1 MLLIQVEIWL
11 YPKEFMDTADPG
23 YDYGVFSLDTN
34 IGDSLGYFGWTT
46 SATAGQTVQVLGYPD
61 DKPQFELW
69 LDGGQLES
77 VGDLI
82 VPRTFLM

>member
-34 IGDSLGYFGWTT
+34 IGDSLGYYG
-46 SATAGQTVQVLGYPD
+46 
-61 DKPQFELW
+61 
-69 LDGGQLES
+69 
-77 VGDLI
+77 
-82 VPRTFLM
+82 